1 MESPEPERPSRRA
14 VPRTVVLASVVSGGL
29 VSWVGAGL
37 VAWNAWHVGFT
48 AGHVRVDA
56 ASSAYLVLAL
66 LASAL
71 AALPFTFLQWVDAE
85 RKQRWQSVGGA
96 VGVLGCAVFL
106 LLWLI
111 G

>member
-1 MESPEPERPSRRA
+1 MDAHEPRSPRA
-14 VPRTVVLASVVSGGL
+14 VPRRVVLAGVVVAGL

-48 AGHVRVDA
+48 AGHVRVDT
-56 ASSAYLVLAL
+56 ASTGYLVLAL

-71 AALPFTFLQWVDAE
+71 AALPFTFLQWVDPD
-85 RKQRWQSVGGA
+85 RTKRWQSVGGA
-96 VGVLGCAVFL
+96 VGVAGCAVFL